1 MIFEDFVV
9 EVPASAGF
17 LVGDRVESIMCISL
31 REGFVLGSGVVVRVD
46 TDPGQDLLP
55 VVFVVGEQTHVKS
68 PLLPGSLRRIGR
80 LKAKL

>member
-9 EVPASAGF
+9 EVPASSGF

-31 REGFVLGSGVVVRVD
+31 REGFVLGSGLVVRVD
-46 TDPGQDLLP
+46 TDSGHDLLTYFW
-55 VVFVVGEQTHVKS
+55 VLGEQTHVKS
-68 PLLPGSLRRIGR
+68 PLLPGSLRKIGR